1 MIELLLGYIFYI
13 AHSFV
18 KKRNCENFWIK
29 SLLLTIEQF
38 FFRNSKLR
46 NGSRHQRFLKLES
59 VKSIKTAALFSFV
72 IILNIMV
79 KTFFQ
84 EQRCF
89 I

>member
-29 SLLLTIEQF
+29 SLLLTMEQF

-59 VKSIKTAALFSFV
+59 VKNIKTAAFSFV

-84 EQRCF
+84 KQ
-89 I
+89 